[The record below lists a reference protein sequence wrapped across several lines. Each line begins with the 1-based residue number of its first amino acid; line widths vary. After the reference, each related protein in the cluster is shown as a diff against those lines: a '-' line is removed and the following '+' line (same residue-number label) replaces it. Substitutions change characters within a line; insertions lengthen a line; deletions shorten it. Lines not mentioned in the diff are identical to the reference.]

1 MQNIIYTEF
10 LPSILPQETLRRY
23 QLDNFESSY
32 KKNVSPVILV
42 EFSTA
47 AFRMGH
53 SLVSSLIELYR
64 NVENPEFY
72 KSTPLDEHFFNSSM
86 LRSDRTMGL
95 LFHSLSNQKS
105 HKIDQSITDSIRNK
119 LFKNELKS
127 DFGLDLAALNI
138 QVRPIC
144 VLTHFFLHCFTLQL
158 ISRNYFSERPRSR
171 NGKLQRRS
179 KVLWP

>member
-138 QVRPIC
+138 QVRSMYLC
-144 VLTHFFLHCFTLQL
+144 THFFNHFFMLQL
-158 ISRNYFSERPRSR
+158 ISRN
-171 NGKLQRRS
+171 
-179 KVLWP
+179 